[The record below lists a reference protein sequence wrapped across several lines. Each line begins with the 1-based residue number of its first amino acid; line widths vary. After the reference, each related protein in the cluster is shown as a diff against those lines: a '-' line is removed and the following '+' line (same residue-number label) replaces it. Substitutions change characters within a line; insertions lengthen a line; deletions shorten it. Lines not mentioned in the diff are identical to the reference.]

1 MKKFLIN
8 HTNHPSTRWGQ
19 DQLTAANVYGEII
32 DFPFPA
38 INPSAS
44 TTKVVELVQE
54 NLEKILKLEP
64 NAVLCQGEFNY
75 SFAMVERL
83 KNLGITALAATS
95 ERVVR
100 VEILPDGSTQQIST
114 FRFVRFRE
122 Y

>member
-19 DQLTAANVYGEII
+19 DQLTAAKVYGEII
-32 DFPFPA
+32 DFPFPV

-44 TTKVVELVQE
+44 TTEVVELVQE

-95 ERVVR
+95 ERVGR